1 MKRLLILFVSLF
13 CLNYSY
19 AQLTLKWVGT
29 NTTTKSGNW
38 NDRFSWRRFSGGVLG
53 TDYQISGTDTIPL
66 QSPRTVDNVYFLDA
80 NIAAA
85 TNTVITLDQNSV
97 CRDMYWDDT
106 LSLTKTPKLTGVAT
120 YTLNVYGGMSLRP
133 NIIWDVN
140 GILTFA
146 AASAGTYNIKFTG
159 QILKNEI
166 NFNGGAS
173 AEWVFQDSLRT
184 SISSNT
190 LGRIRL
196 SKGILNT
203 NGQKVTAY
211 MFYSNNS
218 ETSRK
223 LKLGSSLVVLYG
235 TANFA
240 PAATSSAETNSQ
252 PWFSNFTVV
261 TQLEAGTSE
270 IRMMSVT
277 GGFTNVGVASFNFV
291 NFVNTAGT
299 ANVNA
304 RFSTSAGTVVKKLA
318 IAPNSAGAEISS
330 IIAYRINKLIIYGN
344 RNYMIAGNIFIDT
357 IQVIASCGYA
367 YVSSTSAN
375 TQRTITTGT
384 SNVTIDKIALRD
396 IKFAR
401 TNATNIYNITNY
413 VDLGGNNWPTG
424 ANMNVTT
431 VTPRTMYWVGGNGDW
446 ESRAH
451 WSYTSG
457 GASIGADCIPSMADN
472 VIFDANSS
480 SPLGVA
486 FTALLNTP
494 TSGDSYQCNSL
505 TWSGA
510 NAAAKMQID
519 NNLHIFGNCV
529 LQNANTISA
538 YSSSTTRDVFFY
550 GLNSSITTNGAT
562 FSRTITFMP
571 KSNYRLN
578 DNFRVYN
585 QFGLAGADS
594 LKTSGIT
601 IYAQNLF
608 TTASNVRWKMNNTTI
623 NLSSTGPYSQY
634 AVPNYIQTGTNV
646 MNLTATSGTITMYT
660 SDRMTVVTPP
670 LVQQGANTTLAVEN
684 RAGGFRVLG
693 NLTLNGHA
701 SLQGGTGLSV
711 FVDSVRVLGNLIMAS
726 GKNYLLPSGMMTT
739 ASTTPRWL
747 RVGGIFTAKS
757 TCDASPINISAVNG
771 NQIDVTAGATDVAYT
786 ILSGLK
792 GQTTGSYVA
801 VNSINSGG
809 NDNWVFS
816 TSAPK
821 TYYWRKKKGSIAT
834 YVGNWSDR
842 GFWADSR
849 SKLQG
854 DSLCIPSA
862 FDNVVFDS
870 LSWSGASK
878 NVTIDATAACANFI
892 VNPSSSNNIIG
903 NQNLIIS
910 GSLLL
915 PSSGAFTINGYSGQ
929 MTFTA
934 NNSQVIDPGNKAIS
948 CVMALDGDG
957 GTWTLAN
964 NLSGSGTTFRVN
976 KGSFNSNNKT
986 MTLSSF
992 ASTSGFTRSIAL
1004 GQSLVTLSS
1013 SLDFGST
1020 TTTSL
1025 TFSQSSS
1032 KGKIIFNSATGGSFR
1047 GGYKIFNIIEFSS
1060 PTTTTA
1066 SLGYYTADSV
1076 LLRGNNAIYGN
1087 NTYNYLE
1094 LFPGKTYDLQA
1105 TSTQAISSPN
1115 GKLIATGLAGSF
1127 ITLEST
1133 ANGSKARITKT
1144 SGPNLCFDY
1153 IRVQDVTAAGV
1164 SFVTGGN
1171 SDNVSNSANGQW
1183 FFNRTTYLAPTVSA
1197 GPDQSICVGAFAPL
1211 NFDALGSGP
1220 YMISVSGSDG
1230 TFYIVDLPDGEG
1242 PKTYMVNPSTTTTYT
1257 ITSVKSYNCET
1268 LVNGSTGAD
1277 ATQTLFVRPAAP
1289 LATNSLTGSCYFE
1302 NNDAMATIGSDI
1314 SYLPI
1319 MGLNDYSGAGDVDA
1333 LGNTSATVYIAPTV
1347 QSFYTYK
1354 ILQRY
1359 FKVSPTVNGPAKV
1372 RVYFTQT
1379 ELNSLASAMGQSVTV
1394 ADINLT
1400 RIPDANVSVDGVG
1413 TPNISSVSGASFH
1426 TQIASGVIPAG
1437 ITTTSNV
1444 YYADFLVPGFS
1455 YLFLHA
1461 GSSVLPVSLNNF
1473 KAKLQ
1478 SDKTVNVTWQ
1488 TYSERNSDYFVIE
1501 RSSDR
1506 KHFEDIG
1513 QVKAAYFSDQK
1524 LNYNFVDFA
1533 PLEGTSYY
1541 RLRMMDVDGT
1551 HTYSPIEVVK
1561 QTLTKAQIT
1570 AQLYPNPTQTGRFA
1584 VHYVGESAIVKV
1596 QIQNAQGKEIVVT
1609 DATYSQD
1616 IELNVA
1622 GHAKGV
1628 YFVVLHFEDGHTQMQ
1643 KILYQ

>member
-1 MKRLLILFVSLF
+1 MKRLLLVFLSLF

-29 NTTTKSGNW
+29 NATTKSGNW
-38 NDRFSWRRFSGGVLG
+38 NDRYSWRRFSGGVLG

-66 QSPRTVDNVYFLDA
+66 QSPRTIDNVYFLDA
-80 NIAAA
+80 NIAVA

-97 CRDMYWDDT
+97 CKDMYWDDT
-106 LSLTKTPKLTGVAT
+106 LSLAKTPKLTGALS
-120 YTLNVYGGMSLRP
+120 YNLNVYGSMSLRP

-146 AASAGTYNIKFTG
+146 AASAGTYNIKFAG
-159 QILKNEI
+159 QTLKNEI

-184 SISSNT
+184 STVSNT

-203 NGQKVTAY
+203 NGQKVTAF
-211 MFYSNNS
+211 MFYTNNS
-218 ETSRK
+218 EANRK
-223 LKLGSSLVVLYG
+223 LKLGSSLIALYG
-235 TANFA
+235 TANWS

-252 PWFSNFTVV
+252 PWYSNFTVA
-261 TQLEAGTSE
+261 TQLDAGTSE
-270 IRMMSVT
+270 IRFMSPNGGVT
-277 GGFTNVGVASFNFV
+277 NWGNNVSLNFV
-291 NFVNTAGT
+291 NFVNTLGT

-304 RFSTSAGTVVKKLA
+304 RMPGGTGIIKKLA
-318 IAPNSAGAEISS
+318 IAPNSAGAEIAS
-330 IIAYRINKLIIYGN
+330 ISAYKINKLIIYGN
-344 RNYMIAGNIFIDT
+344 RSYLIGGNILIDT

-367 YVSSTSAN
+367 YISSNSAN

-384 SNVTIDKIALRD
+384 NNVTIDKIALRD

-401 TNATNIYNITNY
+401 TGASNVYNITNY
-413 VDLGGNNWPTG
+413 VDLGGNTWPTG
-424 ANMNVTT
+424 TNMNVSSA
-431 VTPRTMYWVGGNGDW
+431 TPRTMYWVGGNGDW
-446 ESRAH
+446 ESTAH

-457 GASIGADCIPSMADN
+457 GASIGVDCIPSMADN
-472 VIFDANSS
+472 VIFDANS
-480 SPLGVA
+480 GGA
-486 FTALLNTP
+486 FTARLNP
-494 TSGDSYQCNSL
+494 LSSGDSYQCKNL

-510 NAAAKMQID
+510 NAGAKMQID
-519 NNLHIFGNCV
+519 NHLNIYGNCI
-529 LQNANTISA
+529 LQNASTISA
-538 YSSSTTRDVFFY
+538 YSSSTTRDVFFH
-550 GLNSSITTNGAT
+550 GLGSSITTNGAT

-571 KSNYRLN
+571 KARYTLN
-578 DNFRVYN
+578 DDFRVYN

-608 TTASNVRWKMNNTTI
+608 TTASSVRWKMHNTTI

-634 AVPNYIQTGTNV
+634 SVPTYIQTGTNV

-660 SDRMTVVTPP
+660 SDRMTVLTPS
-670 LVQQGANTTLAVEN
+670 LVQQGANTTFTIEN

-693 NLTLNGHA
+693 NLTFNGHA
-701 SLQGGTGLSV
+701 ALYGGTYSPNV
-711 FVDSVRVLGNLIMAS
+711 YIDSIRVTGTLTMAA
-726 GKNYLLPSGMMTT
+726 GKNYQLPSGMMTT
-739 ASTTPRWL
+739 ATSTLRWL
-747 RVGGIFTAKS
+747 KVGGTFIAKS
-757 TCDASPINISAVNG
+757 ICETSPINITAVNG
-771 NQIDVTAGATDVAYT
+771 NQIDVTAGSTDVAFT

-792 GQTTGSYVA
+792 AQTSGSYIA
-801 VNSINSGG
+801 NNSVNSGG
-809 NDNWVFS
+809 NDNWTFV
-816 TSAPK
+816 TSVTPK
-821 TYYWRKKKGSIAT
+821 TFYWRKKKGSTAT
-834 YVGNWSDR
+834 YAGNWSDR

-849 SKLQG
+849 AKLQG

-870 LSWSGASK
+870 LSWSGSSK
-878 NVTIDATAACANFI
+878 NVTIDATAACANFKA
-892 VNPSSSNNIIG
+892 NPSSANSIVG
-903 NQNLIIS
+903 SQNLIIT

-915 PSSGAFTINGYSGQ
+915 PSTGSFAINSYNGQ
-929 MTFTA
+929 MMFTA

-948 CVMALDGDG
+948 CTIILDGDG

-964 NLSGSGTTFRVN
+964 SLNGAGSTLRVS
-976 KGSFNSNNKT
+976 KGSFNSNDKT
-986 MTLSSF
+986 ITLSAIS
-992 ASTSGFTRSIAL
+992 STGNFTRSIAL

-1013 SLDFGST
+1013 NLDFGNT
-1020 TTTSL
+1020 TNATL
-1025 TFSQSSS
+1025 TFSQTN
-1032 KGKIIFNSATGGSFR
+1032 KGKILINNTGGGSIR
-1047 GGYKIFNIIEFSS
+1047 GAYKVFNIIEFSS
-1060 PTTTTA
+1060 PSTTTA
-1066 SLGYYTADSV
+1066 SLGYFSADSV
-1076 LLRGNNAIYGN
+1076 ILRGNNAIYGN

-1094 LFPGKTYDLQA
+1094 LFPGKTYDIQA
-1105 TSTQAISSPN
+1105 SSTQTISSPN

-1133 ANGSKARITKT
+1133 TNGSKARITKT

-1153 IRVQDVTAAGV
+1153 IRVQDITAAGV

-1171 SDNVSNSANGQW
+1171 SDNVGGSANGNW
-1183 FFNRTTYLAPTVSA
+1183 YFNRTIYIAPAVSA

-1211 NFDALGSGP
+1211 SFDALGSGP
-1220 YMISVSGSDG
+1220 YSITLSGSDG
-1230 TFYIVDLPDGEG
+1230 SFYLVDLPDGEG

-1268 LVNGSTGAD
+1268 LVNGSIGAD
-1277 ATQTLFVRPAAP
+1277 AAQTLFVRPAAP
-1289 LATNSLTGSCYFE
+1289 LATNGLTGSCYFA
-1302 NNDAMATIGSDI
+1302 NNDATATIGSNT

-1319 MGLNDYSGAGDVDA
+1319 MGLNDYSGAGDLDS

-1359 FKVSPTVNGPAKV
+1359 FKVNPTVNGPAKV

-1379 ELNSLASAMGQSVTV
+1379 ELNALASAMGQSVTV
-1394 ADINLT
+1394 SDINLT
-1400 RIPDANVSVDGVG
+1400 RIPDANVSVDGAG
-1413 TPNISSVSGASFH
+1413 TPSISSVSGSSFH
-1426 TQIASGVIPAG
+1426 TQIASGVIPSG
-1437 ITTTSNV
+1437 VTTTSNV
-1444 YYADFLVPGFS
+1444 YYADFVVPSFS

-1461 GSSVLPVSLNNF
+1461 GNSVLPVSLNNF
-1473 KAKLQ
+1473 KAQLQ

-1501 RSSDR
+1501 RSADR

-1513 QVKAAYFSDQK
+1513 QVESAYFSDQK
-1524 LNYNFVDFA
+1524 LSYNFVDFA
-1533 PLEGTSYY
+1533 PLEGISYY
-1541 RLRMMDVDGT
+1541 RLRMVDVDGT

-1561 QTLTKAQIT
+1561 QTLTKAQII

-1584 VHYVGESAIVKV
+1584 VHYVGESPIMKV
-1596 QIQNAQGKEIVVT
+1596 QIQNAQGKEIAISET
-1609 DATYSQD
+1609 AATYGQD
-1616 IELNVA
+1616 TEFSLN
-1622 GHAKGV
+1622 GQAKGV